1 MRLGIIG
8 CGARARHHLERK
20 EYFESFEVVVYSDI
34 TENSAKGLLNEF
46 GGGYATT
53 DSDRVIADD
62 SIDAVLIATFHDS
75 HREYAVKAARAGKAI
90 MLEKPMALTNEECQE
105 IAEEVEKAGV
115 LFTMAYFLRYFPIV
129 QRVRREIPQPL
140 ITVGQMMCNTWSD
153 DLWAQD
159 PVTGGGNVL
168 SQGCHTVDIIYYMN
182 QSEMVSIHAYGGTMT
197 HSNTDTIDIAVANIQ
212 FDNGSVCSWIQGDP
226 AQCSFLSKFFME
238 VVGRGETATLH
249 NRFHDC
255 VISRKDEKPI
265 SVSAERDYADEDA
278 EGLAQQMLDFIDC
291 VDHNRQPVIGANLRD
306 GVRSTAVV
314 LSAFDSI
321 RSGEPREIRF

>member
-1 MRLGIIG
+1 MKLGIIG
-8 CGARARHHLERK
+8 CGARARHHLQRK
-20 EYFESFEVVVYSDI
+20 EHFENFEVVGYADMK
-34 TENSAKGLLNEF
+34 EDSARGLLNEF

-53 DSDRVIADD
+53 DSDHVIADD

-105 IAEEVEKAGV
+105 IAEEVEEAGV
-115 LFTMAYFLRYFPIV
+115 LFTMAYFMRFFPII

-140 ITVGQMMCNTWSD
+140 ITVGQMMCNTWPD
-153 DLWAQD
+153 DSWAQD

-168 SQGCHTVDIIYYMN
+168 SQGCHTLDIIYYMN
-182 QSEMVSIHAYGGTMT
+182 QSEMVGIHAYGGTMT
-197 HSNTDTIDIAVANIQ
+197 HSNTDTIDIAVATIQ

-226 AQCSFLSKFFME
+226 AECSYLSKFFME
-238 VVGRGETATLH
+238 VIGHGQTATLH

-255 VISRKDEKPI
+255 VISRKGKEPV
-265 SVSAERDYADEDA
+265 SVSAERDYASEDA
-278 EGLAQQMLDFIDC
+278 EGLAQQMIEFIDC
-291 VDHNRQPVIGANLRD
+291 VDHNGQLVVGANLRD
-306 GVRSTAVV
+306 GVRTTAVV

-321 RSGEPREIRF
+321 RSGKPSQIKF